1 MSQTLRDDEVEVEVA
16 VDVALLSGAPQGG
29 RSPTGGAPDSS
40 AAPSARA
47 STEVVPPTARRR
59 QFSPAYKRRMV
70 RAAEACK
77 DQPGAI
83 GRLLRR
89 EGLYSSHLTHW
100 RVEIAAAEEAALAP
114 KVRGPKPDPARAEI
128 KRIAELEGENA
139 RLKRKLG
146 VSVRPTHLDA
156 RPRDV
161 TGRSSR
167 ASRHPDR
174 RASPS
179 VGG

>member
-1 MSQTLRDDEVEVEVA
+1 MSQTLRDDEVEVA

-29 RSPTGGAPDSS
+29 RSPTRGAPDSS

-59 QFSPAYKRRMV
+59 QFSPAYKRRIV

-139 RLKRKLG
+139 RLKRKFGRAHAVIEVQKKLCDLLG
-146 VSVRPTHLDA
+146 IVQDEEAAP
-156 RPRDV
+156 
-161 TGRSSR
+161 
-167 ASRHPDR
+167 
-174 RASPS
+174 
-179 VGG
+179 